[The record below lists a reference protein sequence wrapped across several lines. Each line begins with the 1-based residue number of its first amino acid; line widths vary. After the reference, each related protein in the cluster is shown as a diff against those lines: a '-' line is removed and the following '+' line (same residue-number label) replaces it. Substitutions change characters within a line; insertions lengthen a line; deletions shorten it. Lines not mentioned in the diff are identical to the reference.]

1 MLTELSS
8 ELVLVALELH
18 GIPFPESPEALF
30 AHLPALEQVN
40 TPVCSSQHHLQ
51 FFIQP
56 HCFASEELLVEGWHG
71 VVVKVYQGTG
81 GLFQTARLGEDLSS
95 TDADLVLM
103 RPHSLS
109 LLFGLQLN
117 E

>member
-18 GIPFPESPEALF
+18 GIPFPESPEALL
-30 AHLPALEQVN
+30 AHLPALEQVD

-51 FFIQP
+51 FFIQS
-56 HCFASEELLVEGWHG
+56 HRLSSKELLVEGWHG
-71 VVVKVYQGTG
+71 VIVEVYQSTG
-81 GLFQTARLGEDLSS
+81 GLFQTACFGEDLSC

-109 LLFGLQLN
+109 LLLGLQLN